1 MKDNRNTTILRI
13 IIFLIITFLPAYI
26 FQIDTTQSLRL
37 KSYTGTITI
46 MLYPA
51 IASIITQLIT
61 RQKERD
67 NFLHINLKGNGRYY
81 IFSLSVPVIFGI
93 IGEIIFVLLFV
104 RNYNLS
110 SAIEFN
116 GGGLT
121 VTATILFSLM
131 LCFPQFFMGFGEEF
145 GWRGYLT
152 PELEKLVPEPVA
164 VIITGIV
171 WGLWHAPL
179 VAKGYNWGTDYPP
192 FVRIIMMCVSCV
204 LMSFILTWLTK
215 KTTSVYPASLFHIV
229 LDVMMSPVS
238 NVIIGDSTATENH
251 SFASAFIFMII
262 LPSIT
267 LICCELTDRK
277 ILKP

>member
-1 MKDNRNTTILRI
+1 
-13 IIFLIITFLPAYI
+13 
-26 FQIDTTQSLRL
+26 
-37 KSYTGTITI
+37 
-46 MLYPA
+46 
-51 IASIITQLIT
+51 
-61 RQKERD
+61 
-67 NFLHINLKGNGRYY
+67 
-81 IFSLSVPVIFGI
+81 
-93 IGEIIFVLLFV
+93 
-104 RNYNLS
+104 
-110 SAIEFN
+110 
-116 GGGLT
+116 
-121 VTATILFSLM
+121 
-131 LCFPQFFMGFGEEF
+131 MGFGEEF

-179 VAKGYNWGTDYPP
+179 VAKGYDWGTDYPP
-192 FVRIIMMCVSCV
+192 FVRIIMMCISCV

-215 KTTSVYPASLFHIV
+215 KTASIYPASLFHIV
-229 LDVMMSPVS
+229 LDIMMSPIS
-238 NVIIGDSTATENH
+238 AVIIGDSTATENH